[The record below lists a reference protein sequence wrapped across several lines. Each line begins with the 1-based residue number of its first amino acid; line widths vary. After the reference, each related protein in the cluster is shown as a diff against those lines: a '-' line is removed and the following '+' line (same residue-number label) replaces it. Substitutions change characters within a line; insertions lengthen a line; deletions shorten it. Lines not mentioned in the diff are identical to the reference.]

1 VTGNKAIFDSNVII
15 YLAKREMPL
24 SFLDQFDDVC
34 ISVITY
40 MEILGFPFPDQE
52 EEKYIRDLMS
62 VFNIIYVDQ
71 KIADIVVDI
80 RKKKRIKL
88 PDAIISA
95 TAISQNLQFVT
106 RNVADFDNIKV
117 KILNPFE

>member
-1 VTGNKAIFDSNVII
+1 VTGNKALFDSNIII

-24 SFLDQFDDVC
+24 SILDQFDDIC

-40 MEILGFPFPDQE
+40 MEILGFSFADQE
-52 EEKYIRDLMS
+52 QETYIRELIS
-62 VFNIIYVDQ
+62 FFTIIYVDQ
-71 KIADIVVDI
+71 KIADIVVDM
-80 RKKKRIKL
+80 RKKKKIKL

-95 TAISQNLQFVT
+95 TAISLDLQLVT
-106 RNVADFDNIKV
+106 RNIVDFDNINV

>member
-1 VTGNKAIFDSNVII
+1 VTGNKALFDSNVII

-40 MEILGFPFPDQE
+40 MEILGFSFPDQE

-106 RNVADFDNIKV
+106 RNVADFDNINV
-117 KILNPFE
+117 KILNPSD

>member
-1 VTGNKAIFDSNVII
+1 
-15 YLAKREMPL
+15 MPL
-24 SFLDQFDDVC
+24 SILDQFDDIC

-40 MEILGFPFPDQE
+40 MEILGFSFGTLE
-52 EEKYIRDLMS
+52 EEKYIRDLIS
-62 VFNIIYVDQ
+62 LFTIIYVDQ

-80 RKKKRIKL
+80 RKNKRIKL

-95 TAISQNLQFVT
+95 TAISLDLQFVT
-106 RNVADFDNIKV
+106 RNVDDFDNINL